1 MNKTKVISSSLSDSH
16 FPILK
21 TSAYV
26 TLSNGDLKR
35 RRNKDSYL
43 EIYLERKSYR
53 EKIIK
58 GKAKSLNHTMM
69 NMNISSL
76 YSKYD
81 HHGRNDRYNDKMYR
95 SFDGKKRK
103 DILKEINDSEHEE
116 EKRKKIEVV
125 KEMRTTKDLSKFITK
140 NGRNHRRYIDF
151 EKLVTRDED
160 SNDKE
165 KNNKKVMFNEKKNDV
180 VIMNDSDKD
189 KESSNDNDIIIEN
202 KESALLYENRDVSH
216 NNKAITVNKEIKSND
231 SLIEHKEEEKTN
243 QKPIN
248 DIEIKEVNCIDKN
261 KSVEISSTQLIKK
274 PSNNKESTTNQ
285 IVKAFVDDLF
295 TQAKPK
301 ESSSHEV
308 VSNFINELFTTAK
321 TENLKNSLFP
331 SSQQSNQ
338 LKSKHIAL
346 KKTFKEEDENTSDI
360 KKNNKIKN
368 KNNKKEMNDES
379 GCIDSI
385 EETDKQ
391 NEESFSEEDNIKH
404 LRNNNKQGL
413 NEKFTFNTEDDNENT
428 IVNYIDEKKKKQT
441 EQPKPQKSSH
451 QIKRYKSMALGSSAA
466 SSLANK
472 LSKMKNDVDD
482 TKSIESDSQSTTA
495 RRMSQRL
502 NSYRKS
508 IMVVEEKLK
517 KKETLKKKAKEIPK
531 FNETEYQIRKR
542 RRTMGEIPMMSNQLE
557 EVKKNLGDKT
567 KKGNLTQRTKRR
579 ASMKELTRKVK
590 EEIRKKSANNKKGIG
605 SESETERS
613 RRKNSTKNITS
624 TNASSRRNKKE
635 DKPKEVDDIKIE
647 NEDNEEENI
656 KKLKSAGRN
665 MNPKNIIEEENSNT
679 NDNNMGGISK
689 LRHRRIQSISEI
701 RNNRSNND
709 SNDVE
714 AFNEAFNNN
723 NANNNLSESKQGN
736 NPPLAFLSQ
745 NYNNFAKANEKVNDN
760 SIKMFSKC
768 SYPSP
773 IPNVAISNDINDNNI
788 DNNIVNNINEKNNN
802 NINDY
807 DDKLNRLFYKLF
819 SKVRDQHYFN
829 NDNDIHKMMK
839 SQSQAVLFSKSNM
852 LKNSST
858 NLNEIHEK
866 NIKIKESLNSLHEL
880 VNGDLNNS
888 SYRSNKNSTLKSKLK
903 KIQKQTERERY
914 KAQLSSSKIL
924 KTKSIFDNVYTNR
937 NFLNNYDYNSN
948 CNDDYICNTHRS
960 KSSSN
965 RTYKYISKY
974 INNIANNNTN
984 NEKYKMLSSS
994 QSLRNIHRDN
1004 NDNNEYMNQLKKDLY
1019 LYEQSK
1025 VNKTKTMVIDERI
1038 FYRSN
1043 VEVCPPNAMDAERF
1057 EFFKG

>member
-1 MNKTKVISSSLSDSH
+1 
-16 FPILK
+16 
-21 TSAYV
+21 
-26 TLSNGDLKR
+26 
-35 RRNKDSYL
+35 
-43 EIYLERKSYR
+43 
-53 EKIIK
+53 
-58 GKAKSLNHTMM
+58 
-69 NMNISSL
+69 
-76 YSKYD
+76 
-81 HHGRNDRYNDKMYR
+81 
-95 SFDGKKRK
+95 
-103 DILKEINDSEHEE
+103 
-116 EKRKKIEVV
+116 
-125 KEMRTTKDLSKFITK
+125 
-140 NGRNHRRYIDF
+140 
-151 EKLVTRDED
+151 
-160 SNDKE
+160 
-165 KNNKKVMFNEKKNDV
+165 
-180 VIMNDSDKD
+180 
-189 KESSNDNDIIIEN
+189 
-202 KESALLYENRDVSH
+202 
-216 NNKAITVNKEIKSND
+216 
-231 SLIEHKEEEKTN
+231 
-243 QKPIN
+243 
-248 DIEIKEVNCIDKN
+248 
-261 KSVEISSTQLIKK
+261 
-274 PSNNKESTTNQ
+274 
-285 IVKAFVDDLF
+285 
-295 TQAKPK
+295 
-301 ESSSHEV
+301 
-308 VSNFINELFTTAK
+308 
-321 TENLKNSLFP
+321 
-331 SSQQSNQ
+331 
-338 LKSKHIAL
+338 
-346 KKTFKEEDENTSDI
+346 
-360 KKNNKIKN
+360 
-368 KNNKKEMNDES
+368 
-379 GCIDSI
+379 
-385 EETDKQ
+385 
-391 NEESFSEEDNIKH
+391 
-404 LRNNNKQGL
+404 
-413 NEKFTFNTEDDNENT
+413 
-428 IVNYIDEKKKKQT
+428 
-441 EQPKPQKSSH
+441 
-451 QIKRYKSMALGSSAA
+451 
-466 SSLANK
+466 
-472 LSKMKNDVDD
+472 
-482 TKSIESDSQSTTA
+482 
-495 RRMSQRL
+495 
-502 NSYRKS
+502 
-508 IMVVEEKLK
+508 
-517 KKETLKKKAKEIPK
+517 
-531 FNETEYQIRKR
+531 
-542 RRTMGEIPMMSNQLE
+542 
-557 EVKKNLGDKT
+557 
-567 KKGNLTQRTKRR
+567 
-579 ASMKELTRKVK
+579 
-590 EEIRKKSANNKKGIG
+590 
-605 SESETERS
+605 
-613 RRKNSTKNITS
+613 
-624 TNASSRRNKKE
+624 
-635 DKPKEVDDIKIE
+635 
-647 NEDNEEENI
+647 
-656 KKLKSAGRN
+656 

-689 LRHRRIQSISEI
+689 LRHRRNQSISEI